1 MLLALKKDIIYGPVN
16 SRRLGRSLGLN
27 ILPGNKKACPFD
39 CVYCQYGWTE
49 HHTTRIEGSLRLP
62 SVEEVKK
69 ALETAL
75 IDLKEPPAFI
85 TFSGNGEPTLHPD
98 FDAVVK
104 GVISV
109 RDRLAP
115 VAQTAI
121 LSNSALVWEKSIQ
134 ESLGRLDVRIMKL
147 DCGSPLFF
155 ERYNQPC
162 AGVDLD
168 RITQGLEELE
178 NVTIQAL
185 FTSGESGN
193 LETQNIQEWI
203 ERLKRIRPRA
213 VQLYTLD
220 RDYPDQTLKHATK
233 EELSQ
238 VREKV
243 KKAGIPAEVYS
254 RSE

>member
-27 ILPGNKKACPFD
+27 ILPGDKKACLFN

-62 SVEEVKK
+62 SVEEVKE

-75 IDLKEPPAFI
+75 LNLEEPPAFI

-98 FDAVVK
+98 FNAVVQ

-109 RDRLAP
+109 RDRLVPA
-115 VAQTAI
+115 AQTAI
-121 LSNSALVWEKSIQ
+121 LSNSALVGEKSIQ
-134 ESLGRLDVRIMKL
+134 ESLAKLDVRIMKL
-147 DCGSPLFF
+147 DCGSSLLF

-162 AGVDLD
+162 AGVDLEQ
-168 RITQGLEELE
+168 ITQGLEELE
-178 NVTIQAL
+178 DVTIQAL

-193 LETQNIQEWI
+193 LEIQNIEEWI
-203 ERLKRIRPRA
+203 ERLKRIRPKA

-233 EELSQ
+233 EELFQIKSQ
-238 VREKV
+238 VL
-243 KKAGIPAEVYS
+243 KAGIPAEIYS
-254 RSE
+254 RT

>member
-16 SRRLGRSLGLN
+16 SRRLGLSLGLN

-49 HHTTRIEGSLRLP
+49 HHTTQIGASLRLP
-62 SVEEVKK
+62 SMEDVKK

-75 IDLKEPPAFI
+75 IKLEEPPAFI

-98 FDAVVK
+98 FDAVVR

-115 VAQTAI
+115 AAQTAI
-121 LSNSALVWEKSIQ
+121 LSNSALVGEKSIQ
-134 ESLGRLDVRIMKL
+134 ESLARLDVRIMKL
-147 DCGSPLFF
+147 DCGSPLLF

-178 NVTIQAL
+178 DVTIQVL

-193 LETQNIQEWI
+193 LETQNIEEWI
-203 ERLKRIRPRA
+203 KRLQRIRPKA

-233 EELSQ
+233 EELSLIKSQ
-238 VREKV
+238 VL
-243 KKAGIPAEVYS
+243 KAGIPAETYH
-254 RSE
+254 RS

>member
-1 MLLALKKDIIYGPVN
+1 MLLDLKKDIIYGPVR

-39 CVYCQYGWTE
+39 CVYCQYGWTG
-49 HHTTRIEGSLRLP
+49 HHSTRIGSSFRLP
-62 SVEEVKK
+62 RVEEVKK

-75 IDLKEPPAFI
+75 INLEEPPAFI

-98 FDAVVK
+98 FDAVVE

-109 RDRLAP
+109 RNRLAP
-115 VAQTAI
+115 TAQTAI
-121 LSNSALVWEKSIQ
+121 LSNSALVWEKSIR
-134 ESLGRLDVRIMKL
+134 ESLAKLDSRIMKL
-147 DCGSPLFF
+147 DCGSPLVF

-162 AGVDLD
+162 KGVDLD
-168 RITQGLEELE
+168 LITEGLAQLEE
-178 NVTIQAL
+178 VTIQAL

-193 LETQNIQEWI
+193 LGIQNIEEWI

-220 RDYPDQTLKHATK
+220 RDYPDRTLTYATR
-233 EELSQ
+233 EELSR
-238 VREKV
+238 VAEKV
-243 KKAGIPAEVYS
+243 KKAGFRAKVY
-254 RSE
+254 

>member
-1 MLLALKKDIIYGPVN
+1 MLLSLKKEIIYGPVH
-16 SRRLGRSLGLN
+16 SRRLGRSLGVN
-27 ILPGNKKACPFD
+27 ILPGDKKACPFN

-49 HHTTRIEGSLRLP
+49 YHTTRIDGSLRFP
-62 SVEEVKK
+62 SVEEVKN

-75 IDLKEPPAFI
+75 INLKEPPAFI

-98 FDAVVK
+98 FDAMVQ

-109 RDRLAP
+109 RDSIAAA
-115 VAQTAI
+115 AQTAI
-121 LSNSALVWEKSIQ
+121 LSNSALAGNKSLQ
-134 ESLGRLDVRIMKL
+134 ESLEKLDVRIMKL
-147 DCGSPLFF
+147 DCGSPQLF

-178 NVTIQAL
+178 DVTIQAL

-203 ERLKRIRPRA
+203 KRLKRIRPKA

-233 EELSQ
+233 EELIQ

-243 KKAGIPAEVYS
+243 KKAGISAETYH
-254 RSE
+254 RC